1 MKRILTLLGLAA
13 VIVILVLVKIFVFTE
28 KAVKVAPTAVNQAL
42 SVECFVVRDTLVD
55 YKVETVGTLRA
66 REQVDIAS
74 EISRKIISI
83 HLKEGASVRAGQLLF
98 KLDDAD
104 IISRINKLAIQAKLA
119 EANES
124 REKVLLSKG
133 GISQER
139 FDEISNLRQT
149 LQAEIEVLKVDL
161 AKTEIRAPFS
171 GKTGLRNVSV
181 GALVNPGF
189 VLADLQDLRHMLID
203 FSIPERY
210 ARDLK
215 EGSEVTFR
223 TDYLSE
229 DQKAEV
235 EAVEPAVEKQT
246 RTLLVRAS
254 ISNTDGILVPG
265 TSAKVFLTVKET
277 ASSIFVP
284 TAALIPSIKG
294 YSVFIKKGGKAVVT
308 PVKTGVR
315 NSDFVQIQEGVQ
327 SGDSLVTTNLLRIK
341 GGSLLSITKIN

>member
-1 MKRILTLLGLAA
+1 MKRIITLIGLAA
-13 VIVILVLVKIFVFTE
+13 VIIILVLVKIFVFTD

-42 SVECFVVRDTLVD
+42 PVECFVARDTMVD
-55 YKVETVGTLRA
+55 YKVETIGTLRA
-66 REQVDIAS
+66 REQVNIAS
-74 EISRKIISI
+74 EISRKVISI
-83 HLKEGASVRAGQLLF
+83 HLKEGGMVQAGQLLF

-104 IISRINKLAIQAKLA
+104 ITSRINKLAIQAKLA

-149 LQAEIEVLKVDL
+149 LQAELEVLKVDL
-161 AKTEIRAPFS
+161 SKTEIRAPFS
-171 GKTGLRNVSV
+171 GKTGLRNVSI
-181 GALVNPGF
+181 GALVHPGF

-210 ARDLK
+210 SRDLK
-215 EGSEVTFR
+215 PGSPVTFR
-223 TDYLSE
+223 TDYLPE
-229 DQKAEV
+229 EQKAEV
-235 EAVEPAVEKQT
+235 EAIEPAVDQQT
-246 RTLLVRAS
+246 RTLLVRAA
-254 ISNTDGILVPG
+254 ISNTGGMLVPG

-284 TAALIPSIKG
+284 TSALIPSIKG
-294 YSVFIKKGGKAVVT
+294 YSVFLKKGGKAVAKQ
-308 PVKTGVR
+308 VKTGVR

-327 SGDSLVTTNLLRIK
+327 SGDTLLTTNLLRIK
-341 GGSLLSITKIN
+341 GGSLLSIIKTN